1 MTLQLI
7 PNAFDFE
14 VLSPF
19 KNLVKIS
26 FYKYEFQ
33 NQYKPFDWS
42 YKSSWDCVKCYSSKY
57 LFLGSGER
65 QYKLTTQKRKKPP
78 SSLPN
83 YRSNIDTCLIHFSTV
98 ARRLVFICFVGGIE
112 VAFVLYL
119 KYHNLKFI
127 LWQGFSCSMYH
138 SLSSVEKEKYC
149 IKQCN

>member
-1 MTLQLI
+1 MHLI
-7 PNAFDFE
+7 LKYCLLSKILLKYLSTNTNFKINTNHLTDHISHPGT
-14 VLSPF
+14 VL
-19 KNLVKIS
+19 NVT
-26 FYKYEFQ
+26 Q
-33 NQYKPFDWS
+33 G
-42 YKSSWDCVKCYSSKY
+42 KY